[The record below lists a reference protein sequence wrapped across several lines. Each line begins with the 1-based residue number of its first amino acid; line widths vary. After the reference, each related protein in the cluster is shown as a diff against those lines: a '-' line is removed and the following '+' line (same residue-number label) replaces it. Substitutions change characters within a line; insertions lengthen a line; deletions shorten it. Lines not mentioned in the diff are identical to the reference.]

1 MNKLGLALR
10 TVLHRN
16 FGGIDRLAR
25 TRHARVGT
33 KKSAQAF
40 LREVNASIKFLGEV
54 GETAAETT
62 TTEATNTTPE
72 ETAPSKTSQHIGTT
86 RTDTPEDQ
94 ILEEM
99 EHALTSVRDTL
110 RLVSETHRSLGRTAL
125 CLSGGGALAMY
136 HFGVIKT
143 LLEQGLLPQVISGT
157 SGGSIVAAFISMFPE
172 DELLSSID
180 STLSSK
186 HGPGVRWFPPGTK
199 RISHNRR
206 LLLPVQDVNHFSG
219 KTPKCGKWR
228 FTFAN
233 TAF

>member
-1 MNKLGLALR
+1 
-10 TVLHRN
+10 
-16 FGGIDRLAR
+16 
-25 TRHARVGT
+25 
-33 KKSAQAF
+33 
-40 LREVNASIKFLGEV
+40 
-54 GETAAETT
+54 
-62 TTEATNTTPE
+62 
-72 ETAPSKTSQHIGTT
+72 
-86 RTDTPEDQ
+86 
-94 ILEEM
+94 M

-199 RISHNRR
+199 RISHTRR